1 MVAVARTGVEH
12 ERRMHRGCAS
22 SARGVVILVYR
33 LGISA
38 PGRLRRLSMPSI
50 LLILASGCT
59 TGLGPRAVRTERP
72 DYNRQIIRSN
82 DAELLLNLVRLRY
95 NDSIFFT
102 SVGGIVAQYA
112 YDASLNA
119 GGTAGGGN
127 PAGATFGTALDYG
140 EKPTITYTPLTGE
153 ETAAR
158 LLAPISI
165 DSIMLFQ
172 QAGWSADRLL
182 LLTVQRVNDVFNAPT
197 AGGPTPARKPDFEA
211 FAELAERMERLR
223 EARLEG
229 VNWVQKQ
236 PEAEAP
242 GPGQNKPETKAPGRE
257 LRFWIHQPA
266 DPRSPL
272 AADVAAVRRAL
283 DLEPGRDEF
292 TITEFPYR
300 RQPSEVGV
308 DSRSLLGVLYFL
320 SQSVEVPAED
330 VQAGLVTVTE
340 DALGQ
345 PFDWSRITRKIMTIH
360 SQEKQPDNAY
370 VAVQH
375 RGWWF
380 YIADDDHTSK
390 ATWSFLSILF
400 ALQSASAQGK
410 APLLTLPIGK

>member
-1 MVAVARTGVEH
+1 MIPVFCLGL
-12 ERRMHRGCAS
+12 
-22 SARGVVILVYR
+22 SARGL
-33 LGISA
+33 
-38 PGRLRRLSMPSI
+38 PRRLATPTV
-50 LLILASGCT
+50 LLVLASGCA
-59 TGLGPRAVRTERP
+59 TGLGPKTVRTERP

-82 DAELLLNLVRLRY
+82 DGELLLNLVRLRY

-102 SVGGIVAQYA
+102 SVGGIVAQYV
-112 YDASLNA
+112 YDATLNA

-127 PAGATFGTALDYG
+127 PASATFGTAFDYG
-140 EKPTITYTPLTGE
+140 EKPTITYTPLVGE
-153 ETAAR
+153 EAAAR

-211 FAELAERMERLR
+211 FADLAERMERLR

-229 VNWVQKQ
+229 VNWVQKK
-236 PEAEAP
+236 PETEPPA
-242 GPGQNKPETKAPGRE
+242 PGQNKPETKAPGRE

-266 DPRSPL
+266 NPGSPL

-292 TITEFPYR
+292 TLTEFPYK
-300 RQPSEVGV
+300 RQPSEVAV

-360 SQEKQPDNAY
+360 SQRKRPDNAY

-380 YIADDDHTSK
+380 YIADDDQTSK
-390 ATWSFLSILF
+390 ATWSFLSILS

>member
-1 MVAVARTGVEH
+1 MAWWFPVFQLRIP
-12 ERRMHRGCAS
+12 S
-22 SARGVVILVYR
+22 
-33 LGISA
+33 
-38 PGRLRRLSMPSI
+38 PGRLRRLSVPGA
-50 LLILASGCT
+50 LLLLASGCA
-59 TGLGPRAVRTERP
+59 TGFGPKAIRTERP

-95 NDSIFFT
+95 SDSIFFT

-119 GGTAGGGN
+119 GGTTGGGN

-140 EKPTITYTPLTGE
+140 EKPTITYTPLTGGE
-153 ETAAR
+153 AATR
-158 LLAPISI
+158 LLEPISI
-165 DSIMLFQ
+165 PSIMLFQ

-182 LLTVQRVNDVFNAPT
+182 LLTVQRVNDVVNAPT

-211 FAELAERMERLR
+211 FADLAERLERLR

-229 VNWVQKQ
+229 VSWVQTK
-236 PEAEAP
+236 PEKEPPA
-242 GPGQNKPETKAPGRE
+242 PGQNKPEAKAPGRE

-266 DPRSPL
+266 NPGSPL

-283 DLEPGRDEF
+283 DLDPGRDEF

-300 RQPSEVGV
+300 RQPPELGV

-360 SQEKQPDNAY
+360 SQRKRPENAY
-370 VAVQH
+370 VAVEH

-380 YIADDDHTSK
+380 YIADNDHTSK

-410 APLLTLPIGK
+410 SPLLTLPIGK